1 MARNT
6 SRFCIFYWSNN
17 LNYLELN
24 LYILW
29 FIFWSYTGCQN
40 LTLAIS
46 ITIGL
51 ISISVFEIYGL
62 IKKSMW
68 LVRISFILRC
78 IQMLTAM
85 GLLIFVIIIQVDI
98 KNNEE
103 KFAKWWKFTY
113 GTRLILGCVLTIA
126 LIYYI
131 LKAMLQFK
139 ISGKISQ
146 ENMENLP
153 MTTDIQQNQ
162 TTFSITGKKVNPPP
176 DPVILK
182 SIAQMTLSI
191 DFYPE
196 VTSRAL

>member
-1 MARNT
+1 MARKT
-6 SRFCIFYWSNN
+6 SKFCIFYWSNN

-78 IQMLTAM
+78 IQTLTAL
-85 GLLIFVIIIQVDI
+85 GLLIFVIIIQIDI
-98 KNNEE
+98 KNEE

-113 GTRLILGCVLTIA
+113 GTRLILGGLLTFA

-139 ISGKISQ
+139 ISGRISQ
-146 ENMENLP
+146 EKMENLP
-153 MTTDIQQNQ
+153 MTSNIQEDQ
-162 TTFSITGKKVNPPP
+162 TTFSITGKKLNPPP

-182 SIAQMTLSI
+182 SIAQITLSI
-191 DFYPE
+191 DFYPQL
-196 VTSRAL
+196 TSRAL